1 MSGKCKWPQLGQNLP
16 CSQPVSPNTDFCLS
30 HKCAEFKCQ
39 SPVALYYYSGT
50 SNPFETLKYC
60 YRHGCL
66 DRTCV
71 NPIIPNFDHCEIHK
85 CVEYG
90 CNIKKAPNFRLC
102 PAHKCRY
109 GSGQY
114 GSCPNRMKGILIY
127 CSSHK
132 CVDPGCSQPRPNGPD
147 PSPAC
152 ISHRCRYESCR
163 KLVEGTLMYC
173 SDHKCA
179 TPGCPQSHSK
189 LSAVCSAHKCR
200 YESCPRS
207 IKGQLIY
214 CPGHQ
219 CLKKDCPQPS
229 SGSSFCSSHQCKVC
243 SNERTENSG
252 LCDSHKCQILTC
264 GQPHSAASSF
274 CTTHHCKICPKKRMD
289 DSQLCKDH
297 KCSIFTCGQ
306 EHTESSWFC
315 FSHRCKVCDNERTK
329 DSQLCERHKCWN
341 RVCGQQKTETAGDF
355 CRDHEC
361 DYGSCTNENRHA
373 LGKICCAKHE
383 CKKPSCSNTKL
394 KGEDCCERCKAEKC
408 HASICNQPRAV
419 VQRSGKLSRWCS
431 QEHKCA
437 EATCDQPKRSGRAG
451 YCENHPKVP
460 EASAPALT
468 SPKRPTPTTVVDPK
482 SPTKG
487 RHSTPAA
494 KIPDWRYSDDG
505 PQTSNPR
512 RSQDL
517 ITWPTTI
524 KGRPI
529 SETPREDLSPK
540 KGTAQSLAPP
550 YHPQYPPDPH
560 HRSLPGRS
568 TSNDAE
574 DPLAVPERS
583 DRPRTTSQRNYTQ
596 EPGTAVPTGS
606 RPDQTGDASD
616 IFSRTELGATPRIGS
631 GWDRAPPVLG
641 SNRPTGK
648 PRRGERSDSAQS
660 RMMHTGARGPD
671 DESCRVPRQS
681 YSDKF
686 VGSAENG
693 LEMSQDLAQYT
704 QLRFD
709 SGLMVDGF

>member
-30 HKCAEFKCQ
+30 HKCEFRKCK

-50 SNPFETLKYC
+50 SNPFYTLKYC
-60 YRHGCL
+60 YRDSCL
-66 DRTCV
+66 DRTCL
-71 NPIIPNFDHCEIHK
+71 NPIIPNFDHCKI
-85 CVEYG
+85 
-90 CNIKKAPNFRLC
+90 
-102 PAHKCRY
+102 
-109 GSGQY
+109 
-114 GSCPNRMKGILIY
+114 
-127 CSSHK
+127 
-132 CVDPGCSQPRPNGPD
+132 
-147 PSPAC
+147 
-152 ISHRCRYESCR
+152 
-163 KLVEGTLMYC
+163 
-173 SDHKCA
+173 HKCA

-189 LSAVCSAHKCR
+189 LSTVCSAHKCR

-214 CPGHQ
+214 CPRHQ
-219 CLKKDCPQPS
+219 CLKNDCPQPR

-289 DSQLCKDH
+289 GSQLCMDH

-341 RVCGQQKTETAGDF
+341 RVCGQQKTETARLCNIHQCQASPPCPAEHTEFSRF
-355 CRDHEC
+355 CKEHQC
-361 DYGSCTNENRHA
+361 GVGNCPQA
-373 LGKICCAKHE
+373 
-383 CKKPSCSNTKL
+383 KL

-408 HASICNQPRAV
+408 HASNCNQPRAV
-419 VQRSGKLSRWCS
+419 VQRSGKLYKTRWCS

-512 RSQDL
+512 RSQGL
-517 ITWPTTI
+517 ITRPTTI

-540 KGTAQSLAPP
+540 KGTAQLTQSLAPP

-616 IFSRTELGATPRIGS
+616 ISSRTEPGATPRTGS
-631 GWDRAPPVLG
+631 GRDRAPPV
-641 SNRPTGK
+641 SVMSMDPSVP
-648 PRRGERSDSAQS
+648 PRS
-660 RMMHTGARGPD
+660 RQYWHDR
-671 DESCRVPRQS
+671 
-681 YSDKF
+681 
-686 VGSAENG
+686 
-693 LEMSQDLAQYT
+693 DLT
-704 QLRFD
+704 
-709 SGLMVDGF
+709 